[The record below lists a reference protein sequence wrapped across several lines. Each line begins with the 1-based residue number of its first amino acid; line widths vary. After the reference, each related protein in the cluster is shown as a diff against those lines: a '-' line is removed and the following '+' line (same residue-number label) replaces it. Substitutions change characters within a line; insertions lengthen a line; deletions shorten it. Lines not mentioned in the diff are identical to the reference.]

1 MALKKAYMDDFEI
14 VKIFCIFAKKKVFM
28 YHYTPNTEGFKHYKY
43 KKYKID
49 FFKQTAIINWK
60 CKVDEDYDESY
71 SYKHL
76 HKVVADKLREQD
88 IFNKKFI
95 LLQETSPAAYTQ
107 LPVDTE
113 LLELYL
119 NFKRDDLMTK
129 EKKAEVRRF
138 LDNL

>member
-1 MALKKAYMDDFEI
+1 MS
-14 VKIFCIFAKKKVFM
+14 
-28 YHYTPNTEGFKHYKY
+28 YTPNPESFKHFKY
-43 KKYKID
+43 GKYKID
-49 FFKQTAIINWK
+49 FYKQTAIIKWK

-76 HKVVADKLREQD
+76 HKVITDKLREQD

-119 NFKRDDLMTK
+119 NFKREDLTSK
-129 EKKAEVRRF
+129 EKKAEIRQF
-138 LDNL
+138 LEMFVI

>member
-1 MALKKAYMDDFEI
+1 MSYCYI
-14 VKIFCIFAKKKVFM
+14 
-28 YHYTPNTEGFKHYKY
+28 PNPESFKHFKF

-49 FFKQTAIINWK
+49 FFKQTAIIMWK
-60 CKVDEDYDESY
+60 NKVGEDFDESY

-76 HKVVADKLREQD
+76 HKVVVDKLREQD
-88 IFNKKFI
+88 IFNKNFI

-119 NFKRDDLMTK
+119 NFKRDDLTTK
-129 EKKAEVRRF
+129 EKKAEIRQF
-138 LDNL
+138 LETLLFEN

>member
-1 MALKKAYMDDFEI
+1 MEESSKKIHSFKHFKYGKFEI
-14 VKIFCIFAKKKVFM
+14 HLYLK
-28 YHYTPNTEGFKHYKY
+28 
-43 KKYKID
+43 
-49 FFKQTAIINWK
+49 TAIISWK
-60 CKVDEDYDESY
+60 RKVDEDYDESY

-119 NFKRDDLMTK
+119 NFKRDDMKTK
-129 EKKAEVRRF
+129 EKKAEIRQF
-138 LDNL
+138 LDNM

>member
-1 MALKKAYMDDFEI
+1 
-14 VKIFCIFAKKKVFM
+14 M
-28 YHYTPNTEGFKHYKY
+28 YQYIPNPESFKHFNF

-49 FFKQTAIINWK
+49 FYKQTAIISWK
-60 CKVDEDYDESY
+60 HKVDEDYDESY

-88 IFNKKFI
+88 IFNKNFI
-95 LLQETSPAAYTQ
+95 LLQETSPAEYTQ

-119 NFKRDDLMTK
+119 NFKRDDLTAR
-129 EKKAEVRRF
+129 EKKAEIKQF
-138 LDNL
+138 LEMLLFEN

>member
-1 MALKKAYMDDFEI
+1 
-14 VKIFCIFAKKKVFM
+14 M
-28 YHYTPNTEGFKHYKY
+28 YQYIPNPENFKHYKY
-43 KKYKID
+43 GKYKID

-60 CKVDEDYDESY
+60 NKVDEDYDESY

-76 HKVVADKLREQD
+76 HKVVVDKLREQD

-95 LLQETSPAAYTQ
+95 LLQETSPAAYKQ

-119 NFKRDDLMTK
+119 NFKRNDLTTK
-129 EKKAEVRRF
+129 AKKEEIKRF
-138 LDNL
+138 IDNMQKR

>member
-1 MALKKAYMDDFEI
+1 
-14 VKIFCIFAKKKVFM
+14 M
-28 YHYTPNTEGFKHYKY
+28 YHYTPNPEGFKHFNF

-49 FFKQTAIINWK
+49 FYKQTAIIMWK
-60 CKVDEDYDESY
+60 HKVGEDFDKSY

-88 IFNKKFI
+88 IFNKNFI
-95 LLQETSPAAYTQ
+95 LLQETSPAAYKQ

-119 NFKRDDLMTK
+119 NFKRDDMKTKDKK
-129 EKKAEVRRF
+129 EKIKAF
-138 LDNL
+138 LDNMEKG

>member
-1 MALKKAYMDDFEI
+1 MSY
-14 VKIFCIFAKKKVFM
+14 C
-28 YHYTPNTEGFKHYKY
+28 YTPNPSGFKHYKY

-49 FFKQTAIINWK
+49 FYKNTAIIKWK

-88 IFNKKFI
+88 IFNKNFI
-95 LLQETSPAAYTQ
+95 LLQETSPAAYKQ

-113 LLELYL
+113 LLELYIR
-119 NFKRDDLMTK
+119 FKDDLTAREKK
-129 EKKAEVRRF
+129 EKIKAF
-138 LDNL
+138 LDNMEKG

>member
-1 MALKKAYMDDFEI
+1 MEESSKKIHSFKHFKYEKFEI
-14 VKIFCIFAKKKVFM
+14 HLYLK
-28 YHYTPNTEGFKHYKY
+28 
-43 KKYKID
+43 
-49 FFKQTAIINWK
+49 TAIISWK
-60 CKVDEDYDESY
+60 RKVDEDYDESY

-119 NFKRDDLMTK
+119 NFKRDDMKTK
-129 EKKAEVRRF
+129 EKKAEIRQF
-138 LDNL
+138 LDNM